1 MENRLIRYFSK
12 MTLLSK
18 EEEEALTKSMEV
30 KQFSKGDFIVREG
43 SRNKDTFFVL
53 EGLVRQF
60 QLSDGDEIT
69 TGFYRDGQWIISLT
83 DFMDDSASAE
93 NLVCAEDTSLVVG
106 NEKKAQDLFRQFPR
120 FEAISRM
127 VMEKVFAEQQRWM
140 KVYLTDSP
148 EDRYLKLLKRQPD
161 IFQKVPQYHIATYIG
176 VKPESLSRIRKRI
189 SLKG

>member
-18 EEEEALTKSMEV
+18 EEEEALTKSIEV
-30 KQFSKGDFIVREG
+30 KEFSKGDFIVREG

>member
-1 MENRLIRYFSK
+1 MENRLIGYFSK
-12 MTLLSK
+12 ITALSK
-18 EEEEALTKSMEV
+18 AEEEALIESMDV
-30 KQFSKGDFIVREG
+30 KRFRKGDFIVKEG
-43 SRNKDTFFVL
+43 RRNRDTFFVL

-60 QLSDGDEIT
+60 QLSDGDEVT
-69 TGFYRDGQWIISLT
+69 TGFYKDGHWIISLT
-83 DFMDDSASAE
+83 DFMDDSVSVE

-106 NEKKAQDLFRQFPR
+106 NEKKARDLFRQFPR
-120 FEAISRM
+120 FEGISRM
-127 VMEKVFAEQQRWM
+127 VVESVFAEQQRWM

-148 EDRYLKLLKRQPD
+148 EDRYLKLLKMQPD

>member
-148 EDRYLKLLKRQPD
+148 EDRYLKLLKMQPD

-176 VKPESLSRIRKRI
+176 VKPESLSRIRKRL